1 MFGSTVRR
9 EDTDDS
15 DIDLV
20 YEEMDANKIPSRWFW
35 WVYMF
40 LRKKCNAHIDLIAK
54 NEIID
59 DLKRFIYN
67 DMQLIW

>member
-1 MFGSTVRR
+1 MFGSTVRE

-40 LRKKCNAHIDLIAK
+40 LRKKCNVHIDLIAK